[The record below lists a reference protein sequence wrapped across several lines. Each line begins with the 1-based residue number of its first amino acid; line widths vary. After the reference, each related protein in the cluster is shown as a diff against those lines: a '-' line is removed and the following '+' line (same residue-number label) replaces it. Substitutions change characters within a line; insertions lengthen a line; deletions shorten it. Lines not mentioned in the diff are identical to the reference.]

1 MLHVNSGNAISL
13 QSKSLY
19 FMYSNQNTP
28 YTLLHKNKCQ
38 YVTYKN
44 CLYAVNINWT

>member
-1 MLHVNSGNAISL
+1 MLHVNSGNAISV
-13 QSKSLY
+13 QRRCLY
-19 FMYSNQNTP
+19 FMYANQNTP

-44 CLYAVNINWT
+44 RLYAVHINQT